1 MSLPLQAAGE
11 RVLFWADA
19 GCRRFCSAFIAG
31 LSDRVETVD
40 NLSRTESDAKA
51 KPLAV
56 LLAVVRL
63 PAEAANASAESSEH
77 IASLQRFRQNHP
89 ACYIIFLAEDALSA
103 PQTCLLIRAGVN
115 AIINC
120 RLPDA
125 ALRLNE
131 HLQQGMFWHHRQQ
144 TSQPLNSDD
153 QQLIGRSEIFLRVV
167 AQARRAA
174 MVSDAPVL
182 IYGESG
188 TGKQRLAEL
197 IHQLDEKRSAHPFVC
212 VNCAAITG
220 SLAESELFGHCKGA
234 FTGATHDRPGY
245 LRSAHLGTVMLDEV
259 SELTPDL
266 QSKLLRFL
274 QENLVRPVGSDREY
288 PVDVRIIAATNRRL
302 DQMITEGKF
311 RLDLFH
317 RLNVI
322 YLETPPLRQRTEDIP
337 ILFEAFLRKYAHYC
351 RESIQDVD
359 PIVYDIIRRNLGQGN
374 IRELENIVR
383 QTLAFKD
390 RGGRI
395 EPADLPG
402 HLLHLPDT
410 AAAPAY
416 DDIISDG
423 LVEQLAQGNR
433 RLHETLCDFEK
444 SMLTRLLKRCPNRQL
459 LAQRL
464 GITRRT
470 LYNKLHQ
477 YHLD

>member
-1 MSLPLQAAGE
+1 MSSPYQATGN

-19 GCRRFCSAFIAG
+19 GCRRRCDAFFAG

-51 KPLAV
+51 QPPAV
-56 LLAVVRL
+56 LLVAGNIPTKNPNTPTPEL
-63 PAEAANASAESSEH
+63 IE
-77 IASLQRFRQNHP
+77 SLQRFRQNNP
-89 ACYIIFLAEDALSA
+89 ACYIIYLAEGDLSVH
-103 PQTCLLIRAGVN
+103 QTCSLINAGVN

-120 RLPDA
+120 QLPDA
-125 ALRLNE
+125 PQRLDE
-131 HLQQGMFWHHRQQ
+131 HLGQGLLWRRQQ
-144 TSQPLNSDD
+144 QKDKSLNFDD
-153 QQLIGRSEIFLRVV
+153 HQLIGRSEIFQRVI
-167 AQARRAA
+167 AQAHRAA
-174 MVSDAPVL
+174 LVSDAPVL

-197 IHQLDEKRSAHPFVC
+197 IHQFDEKRSTYPLVC

-245 LRSAHLGTVMLDEV
+245 LRSAHQGTVMLDEV
-259 SELTPDL
+259 SELTPGL

-274 QENLVRPVGSDREY
+274 QENLVRPVGSDREFT
-288 PVDVRIIAATNRRL
+288 VDVRIIAATNRRL
-302 DQMITEGKF
+302 DQMVADGKF
-311 RLDLFH
+311 RLDLYH

-337 ILFEAFLRKYAHYC
+337 ILFKAFLRKYAHYC
-351 RESIQDVD
+351 RESIEDVD
-359 PIVYDIIRRNLGQGN
+359 PVVYDIIRRNLGRGN

-390 RGGRI
+390 HGRRI
-395 EPADLPG
+395 EPTDLPG
-402 HLLHLPDT
+402 HLLRRPEHDLSSPAVIPD
-410 AAAPAY
+410 
-416 DDIISDG
+416 DLID
-423 LVEQLAQGNR
+423 QLAQGSR
-433 RLHETLCDFEK
+433 RLHDAVNDFEK
-444 SMLTRLLKRCPNRQL
+444 TMLARLIKRCPNRQQ

-470 LYNKLHQ
+470 LYNKLRQ